1 MKLHYTDE
9 WGFYLCVDVVH
20 YFREIWQYNI
30 LPLHLVPVFIS
41 LFLTIQG
48 LPGLDLNVFLAK
60 YRARSFNEKQ
70 LEYYSKI
77 YLTFTK
83 AVSYKLH
90 ILI

>member
-9 WGFYLCVDVVH
+9 WGFYMYLCVDVVH
-20 YFREIWQYNI
+20 YFREIRQYNI

-70 LEYYSKI
+70 LEY
-77 YLTFTK
+77 
-83 AVSYKLH
+83 
-90 ILI
+90 